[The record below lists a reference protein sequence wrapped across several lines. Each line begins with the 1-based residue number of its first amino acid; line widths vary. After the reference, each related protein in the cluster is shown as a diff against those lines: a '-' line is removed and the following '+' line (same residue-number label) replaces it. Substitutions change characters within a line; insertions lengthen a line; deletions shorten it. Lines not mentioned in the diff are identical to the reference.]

1 MELGFPEK
9 RKNLPEKK
17 IVLPEKKIV
26 FPEKKKFIL
35 YFLFYIE

>member
-17 IVLPEKKIV
+17 IVFPEKKIV
-26 FPEKKKFIL
+26 FPEKKKFTL
-35 YFLFYIE
+35 NFLFYIE